1 MRRWLRTPLCLLAS
15 LPATAVPQVPSEYQL
30 KMELIP
36 KFTRFVE
43 WPNQSPVRNPYAPFI
58 LGVIGHSPFGDD
70 LDRYFQKQTLKG
82 KGVQIRYCRTLEDLD
97 TCDLVFIC
105 ASEKDRLKPIL
116 ARVRQ
121 KPILTVSD
129 SPGFAKAGVMVSFLR
144 EGNRL
149 AFEVNAATAKEA
161 GIQFGSSFL
170 QVVRIVAS

>member
-1 MRRWLRTPLCLLAS
+1 MPRAFGLPLALLAS
-15 LPATAVPQVPSEYQL
+15 LPAVVVMAAPSEYQL
-30 KMELIP
+30 KLDLIP

-43 WPNQSPVRNPYAPFI
+43 WPNQSPVRNPDSPFI
-58 LGVIGHSPFGDD
+58 LGVFGHSPFGDD
-70 LDRYFQKQTLKG
+70 LDRYFLKQPLKS
-82 KGVQIRYCRTLEDLD
+82 KGVQIRYCRTLDDLD

-129 SPGFAKAGVMVSFLR
+129 TPGFAKAGVMVSFLR

-149 AFEVNAATAKEA
+149 AFEVNANTAKES
-161 GIQFGSSFL
+161 GIQFASNFL
-170 QVVRIVAS
+170 QVVRIVAP

>member
-1 MRRWLRTPLCLLAS
+1 MRRALSIPVCLLAS
-15 LPATAVPQVPSEYQL
+15 MPAGAVMQAPSEYQL
-30 KMELIP
+30 KMDLIP

-43 WPNQSPVRNPYAPFI
+43 WPSQSPVRNSYSPFI
-58 LGVIGHSPFGDD
+58 LGVIGRSPFGDEFE
-70 LDRYFQKQTLKG
+70 RYFLKQTLKG

-129 SPGFAKAGVMVSFLR
+129 SPGFSKEGVMVCFLR

-149 AFEVNAATAKEA
+149 AFEVNAASAKEA
-161 GIQFGSSFL
+161 GIQFASSFL